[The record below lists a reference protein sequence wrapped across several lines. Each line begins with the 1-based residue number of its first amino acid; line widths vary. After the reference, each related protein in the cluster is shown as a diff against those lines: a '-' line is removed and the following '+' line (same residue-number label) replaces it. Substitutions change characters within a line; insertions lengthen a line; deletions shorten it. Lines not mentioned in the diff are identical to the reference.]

1 MAVDTVLGPV
11 DVQALGVTL
20 SHEHVRV
27 KGEPESVQFPHLF
40 DDELARST
48 VIERLEVVAAAG
60 VRTICD
66 PTVLGR
72 GRDVR
77 FVRSVAEATGLNIL
91 VATGIYTL
99 DVLPRFFAGR
109 PDAVMVDAMVRD
121 VEVGIQGTDIK
132 AAFLKVATEA
142 GGLTPD
148 VERALRATARAHLAT
163 GVPIMTHSS
172 PTNRIGLLQQDVLA
186 SEGVD
191 LSRVII
197 GHCGDTQDVDYLRS
211 VADRGSFLGMDRFTL
226 ESILANEPRLDTVVR
241 MAEAG
246 YADRMML
253 SQDASCDIDVIT
265 PIRPMTYVLDEVLP
279 ELERRGVSQQE
290 RDLMMIHN
298 VKRWLD
304 PSVAAVNPGDTTHL
318 SDSPRAV

>member
-1 MAVDTVLGPV
+1 
-11 DVQALGVTL
+11 
-20 SHEHVRV
+20 
-27 KGEPESVQFPHLF
+27 
-40 DDELARST
+40 
-48 VIERLEVVAAAG
+48 
-60 VRTICD
+60 
-66 PTVLGR
+66 
-72 GRDVR
+72 
-77 FVRSVAEATGLNIL
+77 
-91 VATGIYTL
+91 
-99 DVLPRFFAGR
+99 
-109 PDAVMVDAMVRD
+109 
-121 VEVGIQGTDIK
+121 
-132 AAFLKVATEA
+132 
-142 GGLTPD
+142 
-148 VERALRATARAHLAT
+148 
-163 GVPIMTHSS
+163 MTHSS

>member
-11 DVQALGVTL
+11 DVQALGGVTL

-121 VEVGIQGTDIK
+121 VEVGIQ
-132 AAFLKVATEA
+132 A
-142 GGLTPD
+142 
-148 VERALRATARAHLAT
+148 
-163 GVPIMTHSS
+163 PI
-172 PTNRIGLLQQDVLA
+172 
-186 SEGVD
+186 
-191 LSRVII
+191 SRP
-197 GHCGDTQDVDYLRS
+197 H
-211 VADRGSFLGMDRFTL
+211 F
-226 ESILANEPRLDTVVR
+226 
-241 MAEAG
+241 
-246 YADRMML
+246 
-253 SQDASCDIDVIT
+253 
-265 PIRPMTYVLDEVLP
+265 
-279 ELERRGVSQQE
+279 
-290 RDLMMIHN
+290 
-298 VKRWLD
+298 
-304 PSVAAVNPGDTTHL
+304 
-318 SDSPRAV
+318 